1 MAKGAAREAHAAPA
15 SAEAPGGSHQHSP
28 EEIGVWASL
37 VATALQAAGARA
49 DHASPQDECPV
60 SSPIVETT
68 ASAAAEGASG
78 WTAGSCGTGEDSMS
92 AELDLKLGS
101 LSIKHPWDDQP
112 FSSMSVTQEPLTFSS
127 VGALPQQQQQRTR
140 RVVKVVRSAKAPAS
154 KVPAVQ
160 AQPRRSSS
168 EEQSRPQEASPF
180 LLPCGTGYEPD
191 VAFRKSTQ
199 ELTGTRT
206 RKKRAAA
213 TLMEGTSTFH
223 APPSA
228 PCEHERSNSN
238 PAGPSEPSGQSCCP
252 GHGLQMCKH
261 AAPSQAPACRPH
273 GSTLG
278 TVPIMESYQHRLPH
292 PMDPLPPLQPH
303 MCSPLPSWPAP
314 SGPMQLAASL
324 PYSYAPYAGS
334 MAAPRAGDPLAK
346 AMQQRVMPASP
357 PWEAMQPGKASTSS
371 SAPAQNGKACVQ
383 RPPLLLAAALGRTD
397 VIHTLLSATDY
408 SNPAHPFT
416 DYR

>member
-1 MAKGAAREAHAAPA
+1 
-15 SAEAPGGSHQHSP
+15 
-28 EEIGVWASL
+28 
-37 VATALQAAGARA
+37 
-49 DHASPQDECPV
+49 
-60 SSPIVETT
+60 
-68 ASAAAEGASG
+68 
-78 WTAGSCGTGEDSMS
+78 
-92 AELDLKLGS
+92 
-101 LSIKHPWDDQP
+101 HPWDEQP

-127 VGALPQQQQQRTR
+127 VCTLPQQQQQRTR
-140 RVVKVVRSAKAPAS
+140 RVVKVVRSTKVPAS

-160 AQPRRSSS
+160 TQTRHSSS
-168 EEQSRPQEASPF
+168 EEQSQEASPF
-180 LLPCGTGYEPD
+180 TLPCSNGCEPD

-199 ELTGTRT
+199 EHTSMRT

-238 PAGPSEPSGQSCCP
+238 PAGTSEPSGQSCCP
-252 GHGLQMCKH
+252 GHGLQVCKP
-261 AAPSQAPACRPH
+261 AAHSQALACQAE

-278 TVPIMESYQHRLPH
+278 MVPTMQPSQHRLPH

-324 PYSYAPYAGS
+324 QYPYAPYAGS
-334 MAAPRAGDPLAK
+334 MAAPRAGDPPAK
-346 AMQQRVMPASP
+346 AVQQRVLPARP
-357 PWEAMQPGKASTSS
+357 PWEAMQPGKASPS
-371 SAPAQNGKACVQ
+371 SAALAQNRKACVQ

-397 VIHTLLSATDY
+397 VIHTLLSATHY
-408 SNPAHPFT
+408 SPPAHQFT